1 MSPRARG
8 SLPVAGNRA
17 NLLRP
22 RKGGV
27 VEQSGEYRI
36 AAGRREVWAALNDP
50 DVLCR
55 CLDGCQSMERV
66 AADHFRAKVKARVGP
81 VRATFDADLVLA
93 DIDPPTS
100 YTIQAQVKGGAAGFA
115 RGAAHVGLADDGADT
130 TLTYRVDASIGGKLA
145 QVGSRLIDGAARKMA
160 EDFFARFREEMQKD
174 APSAAA
180 VEPSPLA
187 DAGTSDPDHPPAGI
201 GDPQARRTAADDR
214 AVADSR
220 TYESGG
226 RWMIW
231 LGAFVVLLLAL
242 VLVL

>member
-1 MSPRARG
+1 M
-8 SLPVAGNRA
+8 
-17 NLLRP
+17 
-22 RKGGV
+22 
-27 VEQSGEYRI
+27 EQSGEYRI

-55 CLDGCQSMERV
+55 CLDGCQSMEKV

-93 DIDPPTS
+93 NIDPPSS
-100 YTIQAQVKGGAAGFA
+100 YTIQAQVKGGPAGFA
-115 RGAAHVGLADDGADT
+115 RGDAHVGLADDGADT
-130 TLTYRVDASIGGKLA
+130 MLTYRVDASIGGKLA
-145 QVGSRLIDGAARKMA
+145 QVGSRLVDGAARKMA

-174 APSAAA
+174 APSAAL
-180 VEPSPLA
+180 VEPSPPPA
-187 DAGTSDPDHPPAGI
+187 DAGTSEPEHPPAGI
-201 GDPQARRTAADDR
+201 GEPEARRTAADDR
-214 AVADSR
+214 GAGDSR

-226 RWMIW
+226 TWMIW